1 MISQLMTTVA
11 IVFQRCTVAKIS
23 KPRVPK
29 LTCVNCSYN
38 PLPFNKDNFYGYAM
52 SSSCSQHNTNK
63 NLESLCTSPKAGL
76 FGMQPVS
83 DLQNRVTYKN
93 VFCASCNQASNLT
106 YWNFSASCKGFKSH
120 DIPRNR
126 SLMLE
131 FIMTKCAWHF
141 KPPFGH
147 SGKVCL
153 SVKENCPDPKLVNEE
168 PLLRDLCSFYSFP
181 VCSDFQPKNPH
192 CDLCKGKDISHYS
205 CLCGGPYGTGI
216 PIPSLK
222 ILFGFSSSSHSVQV
236 GERKNL
242 VRNKVCPKGFVFD
255 SFKEEC
261 VELHVPKSVPK
272 ISSINSSSS
281 IDTPSV
287 MDLQEGN
294 YINCSYV
301 EMNISSVI
309 RLSNVSIWIPLHKR
323 LYNKENFV
331 INGSSLLL
339 CTDFVYTE
347 TETHVSMEILPLHI
361 LTYTGCALSMISLIF
376 LLGIYIALPELRTLP
391 GKNLISLS
399 CAMLSYHIIFFL
411 TGQTDKPKICL
422 AVSVLLHY
430 FLLSTFCWMG
440 VMAFDVEKTFGAKGN

>member
-29 LTCVNCSYN
+29 LTCVNCNYN

-63 NLESLCTSPKAGL
+63 NLESLCTSPKADL

-106 YWNFSASCKGFKSH
+106 YWNFSASCKGYKPH

-131 FIMTKCAWHF
+131 FIMTKCEWHF

-153 SVKENCPDPKLVNEE
+153 SVKENCDSKRVNEE
-168 PLLRDLCSFYSFP
+168 PLLRDLCSFYSLTSWSP
-181 VCSDFQPKNPH
+181 GCPNFQPKNPH

-205 CLCGGPYGTGI
+205 CFCSGADETGI

-236 GERKNL
+236 GEKKIL
-242 VRNKVCPKGFVFD
+242 VRNKVCPKGVVFN

-261 VELHVPKSVPK
+261 VELHVPKSVLK

-323 LYNKENFV
+323 LYNKENFA

-339 CTDFVYTE
+339 CTDF
-347 TETHVSMEILPLHI
+347 ETHVSMEILPLHI
-361 LTYTGCALSMISLIF
+361 LTYTGCAISMISLIF

-399 CAMLSYHIIFFL
+399 CAMLSYHIIFLL
-411 TGQTDKPKICL
+411 TGQTDKPKFCL